1 MHGVI
6 RSLVPSEENIVLVAN
21 ELIEKLTEL
30 NNLIKEHG
38 LKTYDDV
45 DICRENLK
53 VFLKVTKGD

>member
-1 MHGVI
+1 VHGVI

>member
-6 RSLVPSEENIVLVAN
+6 RSLVPSEENIVLVAI